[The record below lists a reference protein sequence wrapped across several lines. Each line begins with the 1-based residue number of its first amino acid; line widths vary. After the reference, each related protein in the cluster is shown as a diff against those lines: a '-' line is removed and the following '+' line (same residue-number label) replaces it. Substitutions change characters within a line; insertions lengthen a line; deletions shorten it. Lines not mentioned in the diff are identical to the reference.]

1 MSQIINSHNS
11 KLLKNTVTDNVVDVT
26 LTSDDDDH
34 NDSDEESQE
43 EANSNNNNTLD
54 VTLVCDDQVTMI
66 NDHDEVSWEDATASS
81 NNIQSAADVTSA
93 HDDHTTTNN
102 NNNCNCS
109 KANRSSCP
117 LKGNCLVCCLVY
129 RATVTRMD
137 NCHCETYTGVTAGT
151 FKCRYYGH
159 CHDMSHRPDEDHKG
173 TTLSNYVWNLKD
185 QNVQYNID
193 WSVVTRAADFNPATR
208 VCRVC
213 LEENFFIMFKPEG
226 ATLNQRSEFF
236 TLCIHFHKFL
246 LNPPPKEKQTTRKR
260 KAPAS

>member
-66 NDHDEVSWEDATASS
+66 NDHDEVSWEDASASS

-93 HDDHTTTNN
+93 HDDHTTTNNN

-159 CHDMSHRPDEDHKG
+159 CHDMTHRPDEDHKG

-193 WSVVTRAADFNPATR
+193 WSVVTKAADFNPATR

-213 LEENFFIMFKPEG
+213 
-226 ATLNQRSEFF
+226 
-236 TLCIHFHKFL
+236 
-246 LNPPPKEKQTTRKR
+246 
-260 KAPAS
+260 